1 MPDSPILDWTDDG
14 HPRSRVFGDIYFS
27 PEDGLGESRAVFLEG
42 CELPG
47 AWAGRD
53 RFVVGELG
61 FGAGLNILALLELW
75 RRERPA
81 DGRLHI
87 FSIEA
92 YPVTAEDM
100 LRAVARWPEIA
111 DLAQALAQRWPGKA
125 RGLHRVEFPE
135 LAAILDLAVAPVED
149 ALAAWDGAADAWFLD
164 GFSPALNPQMWSPQ
178 VMAQVAARSAPG
190 AKVATFTVAGAVR
203 RGLQAAGFE
212 VEKRPG
218 FGRKRERL
226 AAWLPGEAPAR
237 ARPTVA
243 VVGAGIA
250 GASAVRALEALGLE
264 PVLFEG
270 EAPGAGASGNPAGLV
285 TPRLDAGLGPVAELG
300 ARTLARARTLYDAL
314 PGAVIASGVL
324 QQAGEAKD
332 TDRFAKIAASDL
344 FEPGEMT
351 ATAEGLEMSGARV
364 ISPRAVLAVW
374 APQVRTEKVGGL
386 ARDGEAWRLLDNEC
400 VEIWRGDAVIL
411 ANGPD
416 LARLWPQVALTP
428 TRGQAS
434 WTLDPA
440 QVRPSA
446 WGGYAI
452 PTGAGLLFGATHD
465 RDDTATEVR
474 DEDHRRNLATLAQ
487 GRPELAAGIDAG
499 GLKGRASV
507 RAATQDRLP
516 LAGALAPGLYALGGF
531 GSRGLAMAPLLAE
544 HVAARIA
551 HSPSPLPHHLSALV
565 EPERFRIRAARRGRI
580 SDATPA

>member
-1 MPDSPILDWTDDG
+1 
-14 HPRSRVFGDIYFS
+14 
-27 PEDGLGESRAVFLEG
+27 
-42 CELPG
+42 
-47 AWAGRD
+47 
-53 RFVVGELG
+53 
-61 FGAGLNILALLELW
+61 
-75 RRERPA
+75 
-81 DGRLHI
+81 
-87 FSIEA
+87 
-92 YPVTAEDM
+92 
-100 LRAVARWPEIA
+100 
-111 DLAQALAQRWPGKA
+111 
-125 RGLHRVEFPE
+125 
-135 LAAILDLAVAPVED
+135 
-149 ALAAWDGAADAWFLD
+149 
-164 GFSPALNPQMWSPQ
+164 
-178 VMAQVAARSAPG
+178 PG

-344 FEPGEMT
+344 FEPGEMV

-364 ISPRAVLAVW
+364 ISPRAVLAAW

-386 ARDGEAWRLLDNEC
+386 ARDGEAWRLLDNEGF
-400 VEIWRGDAVIL
+400 EIWRGDAVIL

-416 LARLWPQVALTP
+416 LARLWPQVTLTP